1 MIWTKEENGQTG
13 LAFVIKKKKIAFW
26 VPKVLTGEASSGGQ
40 HGKVLERE
48 HQKNPTDLLS
58 VMWLICF
65 TGFRHIC

>member
-13 LAFVIKKKKIAFW
+13 LAFVIKKKIAFW